1 VHQGSRLSGKPKA
14 FLAECLREARH
25 YLAHNGPGWRFRGG
39 GAATMATLT
48 PAEQTVISAAD
59 PQVAGEVATILAWLA
74 GRADPEG
81 RIADPVQMS
90 ARLLA
95 RLCGDRRIVNEEG
108 KRRRATTLALEQL
121 EQLGVITMA
130 SEYRVGQRGRLWSC
144 WYQFGSGVL
153 ARRVS
158 VPKAQ
163 WDEIEPFTPKVV
175 APTLAIVESRPVEAP
190 SAPVIEVRVLGELV
204 VREGLVRVL
213 SDGVRGP
220 ARTLIT
226 AAPDV
231 QRPTV
236 APTLQ
241 EPWFMRA
248 WLTKPFTP
256 GRLFAPNA
264 AAMTIAFPDVEARR
278 LMPRRQRLAW
288 GGGGASG
295 PSGAGAPLAPV
306 IPLAPSLGKASEP
319 VSPIATTSAPA
330 AAVPA
335 AQPAAPGRSEQELR
349 AELAAEAGAELAA
362 TVPLDLLEVI
372 LHAYGG
378 FRGRARGS

>member
-1 VHQGSRLSGKPKA
+1 
-14 FLAECLREARH
+14 
-25 YLAHNGPGWRFRGG
+25 
-39 GAATMATLT
+39 M
-48 PAEQTVISAAD
+48 
-59 PQVAGEVATILAWLA
+59 
-74 GRADPEG
+74 
-81 RIADPVQMS
+81 
-90 ARLLA
+90 
-95 RLCGDRRIVNEEG
+95 
-108 KRRRATTLALEQL
+108 RRASVGARPLALEQL

-175 APTLAIVESRPVEAP
+175 VPTLAIVESRPVEAP
-190 SAPVIEVRVLGELV
+190 SVPVIEVRVLGELV

-236 APTLQ
+236 MPTLH

-248 WLTKPFTP
+248 WLTMPFTP
-256 GRLFAPNA
+256 GRLFTPNA
-264 AAMTIAFPDVEARR
+264 AAMVIAFPDVEARR
-278 LMPRRQRLAW
+278 RMPRRMRLAA

-295 PSGAGAPLAPV
+295 PSGAAAPLAPV
-306 IPLAPSLGKASEP
+306 IQLAPRGKASEP

-330 AAVPA
+330 AAAPTD
-335 AQPAAPGRSEQELR
+335 QPAAPGRSQQALR
-349 AELAAEAGAELAA
+349 AELAAEAGAEVAA
-362 TVPLDLLEVI
+362 VVPLDLVEVI
-372 LHAYGG
+372 LHAYRGH
-378 FRGRARGS
+378 RGRTRGS

>member
-1 VHQGSRLSGKPKA
+1 
-14 FLAECLREARH
+14 
-25 YLAHNGPGWRFRGG
+25 
-39 GAATMATLT
+39 
-48 PAEQTVISAAD
+48 
-59 PQVAGEVATILAWLA
+59 
-74 GRADPEG
+74 
-81 RIADPVQMS
+81 
-90 ARLLA
+90 
-95 RLCGDRRIVNEEG
+95 
-108 KRRRATTLALEQL
+108 
-121 EQLGVITMA
+121 MA